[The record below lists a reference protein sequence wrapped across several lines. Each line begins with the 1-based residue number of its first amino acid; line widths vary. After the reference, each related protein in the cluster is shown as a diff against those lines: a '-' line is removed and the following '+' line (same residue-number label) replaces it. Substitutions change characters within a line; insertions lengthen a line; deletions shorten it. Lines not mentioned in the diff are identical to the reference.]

1 MLTPRYME
9 KLPDEILNMYS
20 KIEDDIL
27 RDIGQRI
34 SRAEEVTG
42 TARVQIESLLLANY
56 DLKEIEEAIADI
68 TDKSTIEVKQLIHK
82 AGLDAYN
89 NDLEIY
95 KKANKNLPNIN
106 DNLNILNYIKAAAS
120 QAEDDISN
128 ITNSIGLA
136 GKPLKEFYDRE
147 LSKAVFQVQAGA
159 IDRESAIRNTV
170 NSLAS
175 KGLEVIDYQNG
186 RNYQLE
192 SAVRMNVN
200 STVNRLSATISL
212 QNAEDMEQDLMEIT
226 SHAGAR
232 PSHAEWQGEI
242 VSLSGNPKYLSL
254 RDIEY
259 GDVVGFMGVN
269 CRHNWYPYFEGVSLP
284 NWMKEE
290 LEYIDNP
297 PFEYEER
304 VYTHYEA
311 TQKQRALERS
321 MRQEKRKIIVYE
333 SAGESKLLQ
342 AHSTRY
348 NRYRT
353 EYAEFSKAANLRE
366 KMERTYIHQS
376 G

>member
-1 MLTPRYME
+1 ME
-9 KLPDEILNMYS
+9 KLPRSL
-20 KIEDDIL
+20 IEL
-27 RDIGQRI
+27 YEEVEEEVLQDIGRKL
-34 SRAEEVTG
+34 AEIEKTDA
-42 TARVQIESLLLANY
+42 TSIKIESLLLAGLS
-56 DLKEIEEAIADI
+56 LKEIEKKILDVSNNSRREI
-68 TDKSTIEVKQLIHK
+68 KKLINR
-82 AGLDAYN
+82 AGTDAYN

-95 KKANKNLPNIN
+95 RRANKILPKVE
-106 DNLNILNYIKAAAS
+106 DNLNILNYIKATVR
-120 QAEDDISN
+120 QAEGDITN

-147 LSKAVFQVQAGA
+147 LSKAVFQVQTGA
-159 IDRESAIRNTV
+159 IDRETVIQRTV
-170 NSLAS
+170 NNLAN
-175 KGLEVIDYQNG
+175 KGLEVIEYQSG

-192 SAVRMNVN
+192 SAVRMNIN

-226 SHAGAR
+226 AHAGAR

-254 RDIEY
+254 SDIEY
-259 GDVVGFMGVN
+259 GDVVGFMGIN
-269 CRHNWYPYFEGVSLP
+269 CKHNWYPYFEGISLP
-284 NWMKEE
+284 TWTKEE
-290 LEYIDNP
+290 LEHIDNP
-297 PFEYEER
+297 PFEYDGK

-311 TQKQRALERS
+311 TQRQRALERS